1 MKKKISDNFFA
12 VLLVIIFMFCV
23 IFSII
28 VRNYVSAKT
37 KITISSKSIT
47 LQKGQTKQLSLQGVG
62 KNKKKITWKSSKKTV
77 ATVTKTGKVKAKS
90 PGAAKIT
97 AKYKGKNYICRVT
110 VKRKE
115 DMKNTPKPSVKPSPS
130 QDVLYPQTTAL
141 APHNSVTDYVPDV
154 TEKETILLYEKDNIP
169 AVTVYY
175 NTGSSTQDPEGF
187 IPNMTF
193 IPVKKGIQIKGAVL
207 ICAGGAFQFRS
218 DEAEG
223 YSVANTLSEMGYQ
236 SFVVDYRIRPY
247 TQEEGALDLARAVRF
262 VRMHAAE
269 YGIHENNIAVM
280 GFSAGGILC
289 GEMLLNYDGL
299 VNGTAL
305 DSGYIPD
312 ALDLVSA
319 DASAV
324 GMIYSFYGRLSVAS
338 TDTEKFASSNLPPAY
353 FCYGTR
359 DSFVN
364 QFAKCAEALQTVSI
378 PTEVNVLQDMPHG
391 YGSTGGWMEDY
402 DRWLTKIFQNN
413 DSKQS
418 ENEKCEKV
426 TAQTKVMDVI
436 NYPVF
441 SGYGRLLFPVDYSI
455 SPNLTLDQIGSLMPY
470 HNYIN
475 TDKTVEIVN
484 TMLKKSASGE
494 TIFYDIYTE
503 EEKKA
508 DSDKKNTGLFFFCGN
523 AKAKFAIVNAG
534 GGFSYVGAMHE
545 SFPHALEL
553 SKKGY
558 NAFALI
564 YRSGGAQ
571 PACEDLARAIRFIF
585 DHAEELQVDTDCYSL
600 WGGSAGA
607 RMAAYLGS
615 YGTAGYGEIELP
627 YPGTVIMQ
635 YTGHGDYTK
644 NDPPT
649 FACVG
654 SNDGIASPR
663 IMKARLDAMSDLGI
677 DTEFHEYPDLRHGFG
692 LGIGT
697 SAEGWLDTAVGFWEK
712 QMSDGR

>member
-1 MKKKISDNFFA
+1 MKSIREKTPWNFFA
-12 VLLVIIFMFCV
+12 VLFVVIM
-23 IFSII
+23 IFS
-28 VRNYVSAKT
+28 VVFSNVSAKT
-37 KITISSKSIT
+37 KINISRKSIT
-47 LQKGQTKQLSLQGVG
+47 LQKGQTKQLSLHGVSG
-62 KNKKKITWKSSKKTV
+62 KNKKKITWKSSKKIVVTV
-77 ATVTKTGKVKAKS
+77 NKDGKVKAKNA
-90 PGAAKIT
+90 GIAKIT
-97 AKYKGKNYICRVT
+97 ARYKGKKYTCRVT
-110 VKRKE
+110 VNAKRKE
-115 DMKNTPKPSVKPSPS
+115 NMKNTPKPSVKPNSS
-130 QDVLYPQTTAL
+130 QDVILPQTTASV
-141 APHNSVTDYVPDV
+141 PHNLVTDYVPNV
-154 TEKETILLYEKDNIP
+154 TERETIPLYEKNNIP
-169 AVTVYY
+169 SVTEYY
-175 NTGSSTQDPEGF
+175 NTGSSTQDPKDF
-187 IPNMTF
+187 IPYMTF
-193 IPVKKGIQIKGAVL
+193 IPVKKGIPIKGAVL

-223 YSVANTLSEMGYQ
+223 YSVADTLSKMGYQ

-262 VRMHAAE
+262 VRAHATE
-269 YGIHENNIAVM
+269 YGIYENDIAVM

-299 VNGTAL
+299 MNGTVL
-305 DSGYIPD
+305 DSDYVPD

-338 TDTEKFASSNLPPAY
+338 TDAKKFAASNLPPAY

-359 DSFVN
+359 DPFAN
-364 QFAKCAEALQTVSI
+364 QFAKCVEALQSVSI

-391 YGSTGGWMEDY
+391 YGSTGGWMKDF
-402 DRWLTKIFQNN
+402 DRWLTNVFKNSDADQT
-413 DSKQS
+413 
-418 ENEKCEKV
+418 ENRKYEEV

-436 NYPVF
+436 NQLAF
-441 SGYGRLLFPVDYSI
+441 DGYGRLLFPVDYSI
-455 SPNLTLDQIGSLMPY
+455 SADLTLDQIGNLMPY

-484 TMLKKSASGE
+484 TMLEKATNGE
-494 TIFYDIYTE
+494 TIFYDIYTK

-508 DSDKKNTGLFFFCGN
+508 DPDKENTGLFFFRGN
-523 AKAKFAIVNAG
+523 AKAKFAVVNAG
-534 GGFSYVGAMHE
+534 GGFSYIGAMHE

-558 NAFALI
+558 NAFALV

-571 PACEDLARAIRFIF
+571 PACEDLARAIQFIF
-585 DHAEELQVDTDCYSL
+585 DHADELQVDTECYSL

-615 YGTAGYGEIELP
+615 YGTAGFGEGDLP
-627 YPGTVIMQ
+627 RPGTVVMQ
-635 YTGHGDYTK
+635 YTGHSEYTK

-649 FACVG
+649 YACVG

-663 IMKARLDAMSDLGI
+663 TMKARLNAMSAVGI
-677 DTEFHEYPDLRHGFG
+677 DTEFHEYPNLRHGFG
-692 LGIGT
+692 LGLGT
-697 SAEGWLDTAVGFWEK
+697 SAEGWLDAAVTFWEK
-712 QMSDGR
+712 HM

>member
-1 MKKKISDNFFA
+1 M
-12 VLLVIIFMFCV
+12 
-23 IFSII
+23 
-28 VRNYVSAKT
+28 
-37 KITISSKSIT
+37 
-47 LQKGQTKQLSLQGVG
+47 
-62 KNKKKITWKSSKKTV
+62 
-77 ATVTKTGKVKAKS
+77 
-90 PGAAKIT
+90 
-97 AKYKGKNYICRVT
+97 
-110 VKRKE
+110 
-115 DMKNTPKPSVKPSPS
+115 
-130 QDVLYPQTTAL
+130 
-141 APHNSVTDYVPDV
+141 TDYVPNV
-154 TEKETILLYEKDNIP
+154 TEKETIPLYEKDNIP
-169 AVTVYY
+169 SVTVYH
-175 NTGSSTQDPEGF
+175 NTGSSTQDPEDF
-187 IPNMTF
+187 IPYMTF
-193 IPVKKGIQIKGAVL
+193 IPVKKGIPVKGAVL

-223 YSVANTLSEMGYQ
+223 YSVADTLSKMGYQ

-262 VRMHAAE
+262 VRTHAAE
-269 YGIHENNIAVM
+269 YGIQEDDIAVM

-305 DSGYIPD
+305 DSDYVPD

-338 TDTEKFASSNLPPAY
+338 DDVEKFAASDLPPAY

-359 DSFVN
+359 DPFVD
-364 QFAKCAEALQTVSI
+364 QFEKCAEALQSVHI
-378 PTEVNVLQDMPHG
+378 PTEVNVLQNMPHG
-391 YGSTGGWMEDY
+391 YGATGGWMEDY
-402 DRWLTKIFQNN
+402 DRWLTEIFNKN
-413 DSKQS
+413 DSAQN
-418 ENEKCEKV
+418 ENQKYKEV
-426 TAQTKVMDVI
+426 TAQTKVTDVI
-436 NYPVF
+436 NHPAF
-441 SGYGRLLFPVDYSI
+441 KEYGRLLFPVDYSI
-455 SPNLTLDQIGSLMPY
+455 SENLTLDQIESLMPY

-484 TMLKKSASGE
+484 TMLEKAANGE

-508 DSDKKNTGLFFFCGN
+508 DPDKKNTGLFFFRGN

-585 DHAEELQVDTDCYSL
+585 DHADELQVDTDCYSL

-615 YGTAGYGEIELP
+615 YGTAGFGENELP
-627 YPGTVIMQ
+627 RPGTVIMQ
-635 YTGHGDYTK
+635 YTGHSEYTK

-649 FACVG
+649 YACVG
-654 SNDGIASPR
+654 SNDGIANPR
-663 IMKARLDAMSDLGI
+663 IMKERLDAMSDVGI
-677 DTEFHEYPDLRHGFG
+677 DTEFHEYSNLRHGFG
-692 LGIGT
+692 LGLGT
-697 SAEGWLDTAVGFWEK
+697 SAEGWLDTAVEFWEK
-712 QMSDGR
+712 HM